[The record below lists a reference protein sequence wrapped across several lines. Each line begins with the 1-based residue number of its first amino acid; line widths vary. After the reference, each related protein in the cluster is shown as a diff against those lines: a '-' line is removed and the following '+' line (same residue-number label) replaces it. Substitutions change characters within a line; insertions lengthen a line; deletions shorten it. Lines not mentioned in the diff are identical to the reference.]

1 MDFNISQKIR
11 SVCKELKRRE
21 RIPLFVKKFH
31 KE

>member
-11 SVCKELKRRE
+11 SVCKELKRME
-21 RIPLFVKKFH
+21 MIPLFFKKFH